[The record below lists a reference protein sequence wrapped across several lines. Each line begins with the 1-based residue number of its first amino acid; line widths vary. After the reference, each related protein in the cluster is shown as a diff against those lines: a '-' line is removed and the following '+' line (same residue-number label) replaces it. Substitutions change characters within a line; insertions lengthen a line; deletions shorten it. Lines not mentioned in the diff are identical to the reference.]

1 MATGAYGGRGI
12 ARTYAL
18 FFGIA
23 YVAVAVLEVILGGD
37 GLRIGGTTILE
48 VTVIQNLIHWA
59 VGIAVLASYFAG
71 EVAAKTVA
79 RLIGIVFVVVTLLGV
94 FARDLTGD
102 LLGFD
107 GPLPW
112 SYNIVHLITAA
123 VALFA
128 GFAAERAYSARSAA
142 A

>member
-23 YVAVAVLEVILGGD
+23 YVAVAVLEVILGSD

-71 EVAAKTVA
+71 EVAARTVA
-79 RLIGIVFVVVTLLGV
+79 RVIGIVFVVVTLLGI
-94 FARDLTGD
+94 FARDFTGE

-112 SYNIVHLITAA
+112 SYNVVHLITAA

-128 GFAAERAYSARSAA
+128 GFAAERAYSTRSAA